1 MAGSVYSNPIG
12 AAIDSYAT
20 LSGTLDN
27 QENSAIRRKL
37 MEKEIENKGLNNQR
51 TKQLMRAGDLD
62 IEHKKQMMRAG
73 DLDIEHKKQTMAEE
87 KRKADIQKNVI
98 ETEQRQAAASG
109 LPAEVIKNYVEIGK
123 AKQEDHSNDP
133 SWKRPDGTMKGN
145 GFLGVLKMTDGSGKD
160 MSEFSVGVPING
172 KEMDIP
178 TLVPTLTKKEIDH
191 LLSGGKPTDE
201 IVKKAAEHAEKR
213 IKEGKSVFADNSE
226 SPSTGKASSQT
237 TPEQHM
243 SVDYVGNKSSMFS
256 GKSPEEVKGITNA
269 IAIMGEEFGKY
280 KDQIMKGGILR
291 EQQAPRLFEAWNTAL
306 YGQIN
311 KGAGGRKR
319 VTGVIFDPKTQTF
332 TALVTMT
339 GPDGQT
345 KEEPMT
351 VGRNPMEDKSQ
362 VLQIP
367 AAHFEAYLTA
377 QYQLG
382 MKLQAT
388 QAWIA
393 ANPGKYTELQM
404 EQRKNIEIG
413 QMRQQGA
420 ADLRQ
425 YREQHPGATT
435 NDQRTFLMEH
445 LSASMDPKVFE
456 SIVKDII
463 QEKTDNLPPDIK
475 RSKYLADHPEERKQI
490 IKDAKDF
497 TTATTHVHVHTGKGG
512 EAKLTREQK
521 RLTEEIRDK
530 AKKEIKRLTE
540 ADPTANQDEIEDAVN
555 KKKNDAIEA
564 VEEGRAKS
572 SGEAWGEAAKDNP
585 VKEDA
590 LENRFQDWIKRDGKD
605 QKKFG
610 NKDTPDSRAAFEKK
624 MNVKFPGGA
633 KKTVNSGGDL
643 KGNKITVNG
652 KQYDVVDGTFTMD
665 GKKYKVTK

>member
-243 SVDYVGNKSSMFS
+243 SVDYVGNKSPMFY

-420 ADLRQ
+420 ADLRR

-463 QEKTDNLPPDIK
+463 QEKTDTASSNVKDFEYTEK
-475 RSKYLADHPEERKQI
+475 HPEKAGKFMKFLGDRSAAI
-490 IKDAKDF
+490 
-497 TTATTHVHVHTGKGG
+497 HVHTGKGEK
-512 EAKLTREQK
+512 EAKLSSDQK
-521 RLTEEIRDK
+521 RHVKDIEKRAKDAEKKAADMDNEEEAERARTIRDEAKDLVVEKGLTGDQAWKEAEKNNPAQASKAGQDRYEAYLKRNNKKDSPDEK
-530 AKKEIKRLTE
+530 AK
-540 ADPTANQDEIEDAVN
+540 
-555 KKKNDAIEA
+555 
-564 VEEGRAKS
+564 
-572 SGEAWGEAAKDNP
+572 
-585 VKEDA
+585 
-590 LENRFQDWIKRDGKD
+590 
-605 QKKFG
+605 
-610 NKDTPDSRAAFEKK
+610 FEKK
-624 MNVKFPGGA
+624 TGYKVGGA
-633 KKTVNSGGDL
+633 EKKSGNVGDL